1 MRLNAA
7 AMLVAATLASGLSA
21 SMQQVLAD
29 EPKRGGT
36 MTLTYKDDIAT
47 LDPAIGYDW
56 QNPSMMQA
64 LFDGLMD
71 YKPGTFQLV
80 PELAESYTV
89 TDGGKT
95 YTFKLLHGV
104 KFQNGREVT
113 SADFKYSFERILNPK
128 TQSTAQSYFSVID
141 GADQVIAGKSDHA
154 SGLLTADPYTLVIRL
169 SQPKASFLNVLAM
182 HFGSVVPKE
191 VVDKYGADFGH
202 HPLGT
207 GAYRL
212 TEWTPGQRLV
222 FDRNPDYFHNDLPYL
237 DKVVVEVGQDPS
249 VSLLRLQRGEV
260 DLLGDGIP
268 PAQFETMINDP
279 NWKSLVVDGKQLQTS
294 YITLNVKVPPFDK
307 LAVRQAVNMAIN
319 KKRIVQIINNRA
331 TVADQ
336 PLPPNMPGYDS
347 AYAGYSY
354 DPQKAKQ
361 LLAQAGLQDGFATT
375 LFAINTDPN
384 PRISQAIQQD
394 LQAVGIKA
402 EIKSLAASAVIQA
415 GGEPNQAPMI
425 WSGGMGWIADFPDP
439 SGFYWTILGCGGAVE
454 GGWNWSWYC
463 NKDID
468 ARAAQADAMVDPSQT
483 DARLA
488 LWRSVFD
495 DVMKDAPWVPV
506 FNEDFYTMHSARLQ
520 GQDNYFVSPTHIP
533 IYYEELHAKDG
544 Q

>member
-80 PELAESYTV
+80 PNLAESYTV
-89 TDGGKT
+89 SDGGKT

-104 KFQNGREVT
+104 EFQNGREVT

-128 TQSTAQSYFSVID
+128 TQSPAQSYFSVID
-141 GADQVIAGKSDHA
+141 GADLVIAGKSDHA
-154 SGLLTADPYTLVIRL
+154 SGLLTPDPYTLVIKL
-169 SQPKASFLNVLAM
+169 AQPKASFLNVLAM
-182 HFGSVVPKE
+182 QFGSVVPKE

-222 FDRNPDYFHNDLPYL
+222 FDRNPDYFHKDLPYL
-237 DKVVVEVGQDPS
+237 DKVVIQVGQDPS

-260 DLLGDGIP
+260 DLLGDGVP
-268 PAQFETMINDP
+268 PAQFETVINDP

-347 AYAGYSY
+347 AYSGYPY
-354 DPQKAKQ
+354 DPQTAKA
-361 LLAQAGLQDGFATT
+361 LLAQAGFPDGFATT

-384 PRISQAIQQD
+384 PRIAQAIQQD

-468 ARAAQADAMVDPSQT
+468 ARAAKADAMVDPSQT
-483 DARLA
+483 DARIA

-495 DVMKDAPWVPV
+495 GVMKDAPWVPV
-506 FNEDFYTMHSARLQ
+506 FNEDFYTMHSARLE

-533 IYYEELHAKDG
+533 IYYQELHAKDG

>member
-128 TQSTAQSYFSVID
+128 TQSPAQSYFSVID

-384 PRISQAIQQD
+384 PRIAQAIQQD

-415 GGEPNQAPMI
+415 GGEPNQALMI